1 MIKGLATFFIFS
13 LLIFFTFLL
22 IENYDNKIFIIFIK
36 AVSYMVIIVNKK
48 FNQKN
53 M

>member
-1 MIKGLATFFIFS
+1 MIKGLATFLIFL

-36 AVSYMVIIVNKK
+36 TVSYMV
-48 FNQKN
+48 
-53 M
+53 